1 MSTLT
6 SVDAEPKFTFEGIN
20 YRLFI
25 EGRGFDF
32 RKLSIDSSGS
42 AILKLD
48 DLEDRLYSLLDFE
61 EPRVIYVVSR
71 TGSEDLILQGCRIKS
86 IIGNECSLSY
96 QVSSRLMSGLI

>member
-6 SVDAEPKFTFEGIN
+6 SVEAEPKFTFEGIN
-20 YRLFI
+20 HRLFI

-32 RKLSIDSSGS
+32 RKLSIDSSS
-42 AILKLD
+42 AVLKLD

-86 IIGNECSLSY
+86 IIGNECRLSY
-96 QVSSRLMSGLI
+96 SKYQRLMSGLI

>member
-6 SVDAEPKFTFEGIN
+6 SVEAEPKFIFEGIN
-20 YRLFI
+20 HRLFI

-32 RKLSIDSSGS
+32 RKLSIDSSS
-42 AILKLD
+42 AVLKLD

-86 IIGNECSLSY
+86 IIGNECRLSY
-96 QVSSRLMSGLI
+96 SKYQRLMSGLI